1 MGHFVADVF
10 SKGPDPI
17 ETAEDHIVLTATRL
31 TRRLRRGLVAVVVAA
46 LLVMGLQ
53 AMAGPVTHS
62 GFSPEE
68 QRVVDSAIARFQAAS
83 LDLPLTHVRKISLED
98 RCQPRGKALNS
109 WPVKVAQICVVQEDV
124 VVHELAHAWA
134 FVHLTDDD
142 RLDFA
147 LRRGT
152 PTWRSREHPWMDR
165 ASEHAADIITWY
177 LYWSEKD
184 DSMVRI
190 AGDVSVEA
198 YMNDLS
204 WLIAQGETPEA
215 MEVLAARA
223 ADLAP
228 MWVSTESQ

>member
-1 MGHFVADVF
+1 MFTVTH
-10 SKGPDPI
+10 
-17 ETAEDHIVLTATRL
+17 L

-68 QRVVDSAIARFQAAS
+68 ERIVAAAISRFEAAS
-83 LDLPLTHVRKISLED
+83 LELPLTHVRKIVEE
-98 RCQPRGKALNS
+98 RCQPRGKAVNS
-109 WPVKVAQICVVQEDV
+109 WPVKVAKICVVREEV
-124 VVHELAHAWA
+124 VVHELAHAWT

-177 LYWSEKD
+177 LYWSEED
-184 DSMVRI
+184 DSLVRI
-190 AGDVSVEA
+190 GGDVTVEA

-204 WLIAQGETPEA
+204 WLIAQGETPQA
-215 MEVLAARA
+215 MEVLATRA

-228 MWVSTESQ
+228 MWVSTDSQ